1 MKVFFGIIKV
11 YRSKIGKLG
20 EIHPTFLRFQLLGP
34 LCTFMISYLTRKTR
48 QIDVMSTKKTIMNW
62 RVSDSTWTLFT
73 FFAMIVAF
81 SLEKSKQWFVLM
93 LWRIFLSFFFK
104 FTWRTR
110 TTTSKST
117 FSILLPCYSTAL
129 HHHPNEHQIE
139 FYLKS
144 WKFSWY
150 NAILRFI
157 ENSFV
162 TKNFAKIF
170 HIFVFDFFTIFSLNS
185 QNSPDVVT

>member
-1 MKVFFGIIKV
+1 MYIYDILSDTKNSSNWRNVN
-11 YRSKIGKLG
+11 
-20 EIHPTFLRFQLLGP
+20 
-34 LCTFMISYLTRKTR
+34 
-48 QIDVMSTKKTIMNW
+48 KKTIMNW
-62 RVSDSTWTLFT
+62 RVSCSTWTLFT

-185 QNSPDVVT
+185 QNSPDLVT